1 MQIIIKLDEKIDGF
15 KGADRFTREKLV
27 NDTIYNALEKA
38 RGKFETI
45 DLVVEN
51 SECDTLVMDCKTGDI
66 ITRLR

>member
-27 NDTIYNALEKA
+27 NDTIYNAIEQA
-38 RGKFETI
+38 HDKFDTI

-51 SECDTLVMDCKTGDI
+51 SECNELVMDCDTGDI
-66 ITRLR
+66 ITRLQ